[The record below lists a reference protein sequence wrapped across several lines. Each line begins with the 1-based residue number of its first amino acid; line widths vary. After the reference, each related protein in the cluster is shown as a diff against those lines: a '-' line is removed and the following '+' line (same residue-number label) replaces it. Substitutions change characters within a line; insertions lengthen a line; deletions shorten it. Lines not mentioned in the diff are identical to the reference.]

1 MQSVHLEYPGVM
13 RVLNTKASGNSV
25 AGLEA
30 GTCWMS
36 RELTDA
42 YNRVNGNTDII
53 AVTNHHVVG
62 ESPVVMCNF
71 HFNRTPVLAQVVLV
85 NHENDLALLRM
96 ARADL
101 CMRAGHRELDAMPLP
116 FSDVNAEHDSLRCKT
131 VGFPF
136 GTPFQTRNECNVI
149 SGSAVGGKFH
159 LNSDAAINPG
169 NSGGPLMYEGAV
181 LGVNTAVVQH
191 ELNNVSLHKPVA
203 LVRSL
208 IPYLGHDAFASHA
221 QEVEHELLRPHVHET
236 GCLGFKDDGTPLQV
250 AAWLEANKGVGDH
263 VLMERLRDHVHSH
276 EHECGDTCKID
287 TTLCAACVSG
297 SPTPACLAGNTTNY
311 VVFNKVFDVSSTL
324 MSKNPNARKVYPAA
338 TKPGVF
344 ISKVYKHEPVM
355 MGDYLMGISVNGVR
369 HDVDCYGMLANGKPY
384 FTAIK
389 YNSEKEVMLHL
400 ARKNVANELNV
411 PYTYTTVDPS
421 KLPAVHSASLVPT
434 MGPVQ
439 VGGITMVGMNTELAT
454 QFGHAD
460 YLDSK
465 SNDVA
470 FAVVGVHPSSE
481 EWVVQN
487 IVPGAV
493 CTMANHKPFHE
504 WGKTQLEAWQAVG
517 QSIQQE
523 QSVIL
528 SFKMRDLQTG
538 VMKQCDHLYVA

>member
-1 MQSVHLEYPGVM
+1 MQRFGIEYPGVM

-36 RELTDA
+36 NELTKV
-42 YNRVNGNTDII
+42 YNERNGNTDII

-71 HFNRTPVLAQVVLV
+71 HFNRTPVLAQIVLI

-96 ARADL
+96 SRADL
-101 CMRAGHRELDAMPLP
+101 CSRAGDRNVDEMLLP
-116 FSDVNAEHDSLRCKT
+116 FSDVDAAHDSLRCKT

-149 SGSAVGGKFH
+149 SGGASGMKFH

-169 NSGGPLMYEGAV
+169 NSGGPIMYEGAV
-181 LGVNTAVVQH
+181 LGVSTAVEQH

-208 IPYLGHDAFASHA
+208 IPYLGHDAFTAHA
-221 QEVEHELLRPHVHET
+221 QKVEHTMLHPHVQET
-236 GCLGFKDDGTPLQV
+236 GCLGFKDGEPVQV
-250 AAWLEANKGVGDH
+250 AAWLSANRGVGDH

-276 EHECGDTCKID
+276 EEKCGASCKID
-287 TTLCAACVSG
+287 TTLCAACING
-297 SPTPACLAGNTTNY
+297 APTAACLSGNTTNY
-311 VVFNKVFDVSSTL
+311 VVFNKMFEVSSTL
-324 MSKNPNARKVYPAA
+324 MSKNQNARKVYPAA
-338 TKPGVF
+338 TKSGVF
-344 ISKVYKHEPVM
+344 ISNVYSHEPVQL
-355 MGDYLMGISVNGVR
+355 GDYLMGISVNGIR
-369 HDVDCYGMLANGKPY
+369 HEVDSYGMLTNGRPY

-389 YNSEKEVMLHL
+389 YNPEKDIRLHI
-400 ARKNVANELNV
+400 ARKHISNEIIV
-411 PYTYTTVDPS
+411 PYKYTTVNPEN
-421 KLPAVHSASLVPT
+421 LPAVHSASLVPT
-434 MGPVQ
+434 MGPLT

-465 SNDVA
+465 ANDIA
-470 FAVVGVHPSSE
+470 FAVVGVHPTSE

-487 IVPGAV
+487 ITPGAV
-493 CTMANHKPFHE
+493 CTMANYKLFHE
-504 WGKTQLEAWQAVG
+504 WGNTSQAAWQAVG
-517 QSIQQE
+517 EQISKD

-528 SFKMRDLQTG
+528 SFKMRDLQSG
-538 VMKQCDHLYVA
+538 EMKQCDHLYVV